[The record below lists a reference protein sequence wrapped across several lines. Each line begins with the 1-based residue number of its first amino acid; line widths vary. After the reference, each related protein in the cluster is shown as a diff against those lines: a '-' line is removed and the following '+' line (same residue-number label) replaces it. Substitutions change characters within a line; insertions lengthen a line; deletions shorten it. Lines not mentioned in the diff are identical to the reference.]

1 MRRIVQKMTVPTAL
15 LLSVALVCLAGWAP
29 PAWADDD
36 EGYTTQ
42 KQGGKT
48 IKFKKK
54 TSYDFEGA
62 SIDGV
67 YNKPA
72 GSYISNI
79 KDVKARSIIKVRENF
94 DAEVLDSARHVR

>member
-1 MRRIVQKMTVPTAL
+1 MRQNVKKMAVVTVCAL
-15 LLSVALVCLAGWAP
+15 MGVVLAS
-29 PAWADDD
+29 PAWATDS
-36 EGYTTQ
+36 EGFTTQ
-42 KQGGKT
+42 KQGDKT
-48 IKFKKK
+48 IKFKSK

-94 DAEVLDSARHVR
+94 DQEVLDSARHVR

>member
-1 MRRIVQKMTVPTAL
+1 MRRMVRKMTVPVAL
-15 LLSVALVCLAGWAP
+15 LLGVAFVCGVWAP
-29 PAWADDD
+29 TAWAEEE
-36 EGYTTQ
+36 EGFTTQ
-42 KQGGKT
+42 KQGDKT

-94 DAEVLDSARHVR
+94 DQEVLDSARHVR

>member
-1 MRRIVQKMTVPTAL
+1 MRQIVKKMVVVTVAL
-15 LLSVALVCLAGWAP
+15 LGFVLASPVLAT
-29 PAWADDD
+29 DS
-36 EGYTTQ
+36 EGFTTQ
-42 KQGGKT
+42 KQGDKT
-48 IKFKKK
+48 IKFKSKA
-54 TSYDFEGA
+54 SYDFEGA

>member
-1 MRRIVQKMTVPTAL
+1 MRQIVKK
-15 LLSVALVCLAGWAP
+15 VAVVTVCLLGVVFVAP
-29 PAWADDD
+29 VHAEDD
-36 EGYTTQ
+36 EGFTTQ
-42 KQGGKT
+42 KQGDKT

-94 DAEVLDSARHVR
+94 DQEVLDSARHVR